1 VFGLSELKKTRVYQE
16 AVEEGRQEGR
26 QESQRELVATI
37 LSSRFG
43 NLDRGLLKVVE
54 CLANKPSSE
63 FMASLLTDSRD
74 MLIEKFG
81 QCFS

>member
-43 NLDRGLLKVVE
+43 DLDKGLLKVVDV
-54 CLANKPSSE
+54 LAGKSSSE
-63 FMASLLTDSRD
+63 FMSSLLTDSHEI
-74 MLIEKFG
+74 LVKKFG
-81 QCFS
+81 